1 MTSEPEVVKCIY
13 CNTDVAE
20 EEGGV
25 PEVATGLLSGS
36 QPSTTQAVASFA
48 NGMGALASTSRLASL
63 ARRDNIFLIL
73 AAMIAMDYFEI
84 ITRVQSLAPV
94 C

>member
-1 MTSEPEVVKCIY
+1 MTSEPQVAKCSV
-13 CNTDVAE
+13 CNAIDSDEDGSVPGIAA
-20 EEGGV
+20 GV
-25 PEVATGLLSGS
+25 LSGS
-36 QPSTTQAVASFA
+36 QPFTTQAVTGFA

>member
-1 MTSEPEVVKCIY
+1 MTSEPEVVKCIH
-13 CNTDVAE
+13 CDPTITE
-20 EEGGV
+20 EEGSVPGV
-25 PEVATGLLSGS
+25 AAGLLSLS
-36 QPSTTQAVASFA
+36 QPSTPQAVTGFA

-63 ARRDNIFLIL
+63 ARRDNIFLLL

>member
-1 MTSEPEVVKCIY
+1 MS
-13 CNTDVAE
+13 D
-20 EEGGV
+20 EEGSVPGV
-25 PEVATGLLSGS
+25 AAGLLTGI
-36 QPSTTQAVASFA
+36 QPSTTQAVTGFA
-48 NGMGALASTSRLASL
+48 NGMGAIVSTSRLASL
-63 ARRDNIFLIL
+63 ARRDNIFLLL